1 MNKELAVEV
10 SGLVKVYHDGDHPVP
25 VLSDVTFSVA
35 RGETVAI
42 LGSSGS
48 GKSTL
53 LHAVGGLDTIDSGE
67 VRVAGTS
74 LSGLSQK
81 ALGELRNRSLGF
93 VYQFHH
99 LLPEFTALDNV
110 AMPLWIRREDQEA
123 SREEARRMLEAVG
136 LGHRLQHLP
145 SQLSGGERQRVAIA
159 RAIVTKPV
167 CILADEPTGNL
178 DKATAQGV
186 FDIFLKLARD
196 EGTAIVIV
204 THDEGL
210 AARLDLPCSI
220 HVRKS
225 ASRLLYHLRR
235 IRVTGV
241 VHAFNGSDAERD
253 AFLALG
259 LKLGF
264 GGAATYEGS
273 LRIRRHLAE
282 VPADAFV
289 LESDAPDMPSSA
301 RRDSGDLRSEP
312 ADVAQTASLAARLR
326 GVTKDELLFQ
336 SIQTTQA
343 AFKRLKLRQLR

>member
-53 LHAVGGLDTIDSGE
+53 LHAVGGLDTIDSG
-67 VRVAGTS
+67 
-74 LSGLSQK
+74 LSQK

-136 LGHRLQHLP
+136 LSHRLQHLP

-210 AARLDLPCSI
+210 AARCDRILRLDAGI
-220 HVRKS
+220 
-225 ASRLLYHLRR
+225 
-235 IRVTGV
+235 IRE
-241 VHAFNGSDAERD
+241 A
-253 AFLALG
+253 
-259 LKLGF
+259 
-264 GGAATYEGS
+264 
-273 LRIRRHLAE
+273 
-282 VPADAFV
+282 
-289 LESDAPDMPSSA
+289 
-301 RRDSGDLRSEP
+301 
-312 ADVAQTASLAARLR
+312 
-326 GVTKDELLFQ
+326 
-336 SIQTTQA
+336 
-343 AFKRLKLRQLR
+343 

>member
-53 LHAVGGLDTIDSGE
+53 LHAVGGLDTIDSGK

-136 LGHRLQHLP
+136 LGHRLP
-145 SQLSGGERQRVAIA
+145 TAGSPCPRSSG
-159 RAIVTKPV
+159 
-167 CILADEPTGNL
+167 
-178 DKATAQGV
+178 
-186 FDIFLKLARD
+186 
-196 EGTAIVIV
+196 
-204 THDEGL
+204 
-210 AARLDLPCSI
+210 AA
-220 HVRKS
+220 S
-225 ASRLLYHLRR
+225 ASASPL
-235 IRVTGV
+235 
-241 VHAFNGSDAERD
+241 HA
-253 AFLALG
+253 
-259 LKLGF
+259 
-264 GGAATYEGS
+264 
-273 LRIRRHLAE
+273 
-282 VPADAFV
+282 
-289 LESDAPDMPSSA
+289 PSSRSPSAFSPTSRRATSTRRPPRASSTSSSSSRATRA
-301 RRDSGDLRSEP
+301 RPS
-312 ADVAQTASLAARLR
+312 
-326 GVTKDELLFQ
+326 
-336 SIQTTQA
+336 
-343 AFKRLKLRQLR
+343 

>member
-145 SQLSGGERQRVAIA
+145 SQLSGGERQRIGLA
-159 RAIVTKPV
+159 RIFLNDAPF
-167 CILADEPTGNL
+167 ILHDEPTS
-178 DKATAQGV
+178 A
-186 FDIFLKLARD
+186 
-196 EGTAIVIV
+196 
-204 THDEGL
+204 HDALNE
-210 AARLDLPCSI
+210 AA
-220 HVRKS
+220 VMQ
-225 ASRLLYHLRR
+225 A
-235 IRVTGV
+235 V
-241 VHAFNGSDAERD
+241 
-253 AFLALG
+253 
-259 LKLGF
+259 
-264 GGAATYEGS
+264 
-273 LRIRRHLAE
+273 
-282 VPADAFV
+282 
-289 LESDAPDMPSSA
+289 
-301 RRDSGDLRSEP
+301 
-312 ADVAQTASLAARLR
+312 
-326 GVTKDELLFQ
+326 DELKRRGKTIVLV
-336 SIQTTQA
+336 SHRASTC
-343 AFKRLKLRQLR
+343 AFADCSLSVEHGRLS

>member
-99 LLPEFTALDNV
+99 LLPEFMALDNV

-210 AARLDLPCSI
+210 AARCDRILRLDAG
-220 HVRKS
+220 V
-225 ASRLLYHLRR
+225 
-235 IRVTGV
+235 IRE
-241 VHAFNGSDAERD
+241 A
-253 AFLALG
+253 
-259 LKLGF
+259 
-264 GGAATYEGS
+264 
-273 LRIRRHLAE
+273 
-282 VPADAFV
+282 
-289 LESDAPDMPSSA
+289 
-301 RRDSGDLRSEP
+301 
-312 ADVAQTASLAARLR
+312 
-326 GVTKDELLFQ
+326 
-336 SIQTTQA
+336 
-343 AFKRLKLRQLR
+343 

>member
-136 LGHRLQHLP
+136 LSHRLQHLP

-167 CILADEPTGNL
+167 AFSPTSRR
-178 DKATAQGV
+178 ATSTRRP
-186 FDIFLKLARD
+186 AR
-196 EGTAIVIV
+196 
-204 THDEGL
+204 
-210 AARLDLPCSI
+210 
-220 HVRKS
+220 
-225 ASRLLYHLRR
+225 ASSTSSSSS
-235 IRVTGV
+235 RVTR
-241 VHAFNGSDAERD
+241 AR
-253 AFLALG
+253 
-259 LKLGF
+259 
-264 GGAATYEGS
+264 
-273 LRIRRHLAE
+273 
-282 VPADAFV
+282 
-289 LESDAPDMPSSA
+289 PS
-301 RRDSGDLRSEP
+301 
-312 ADVAQTASLAARLR
+312 
-326 GVTKDELLFQ
+326 
-336 SIQTTQA
+336 
-343 AFKRLKLRQLR
+343 